1 MRLFA
6 LLTIVFLSA
15 YILSEIYNLL
25 NLASRKYS
33 WKLNISLFSSDILPL
48 IDLVQVI
55 KANKVTVNLH
65 LPHRFY
71 YYLLSCI
78 LTPDLTGIFVAGFLY
93 SCQKNKNETALFTS

>member
-1 MRLFA
+1 M
-6 LLTIVFLSA
+6 
-15 YILSEIYNLL
+15 EIKQL
-25 NLASRKYS
+25 K
-33 WKLNISLFSSDILPL
+33 SSDILPL

-78 LTPDLTGIFVAGFLY
+78 LPGFLLLVFFTVVKKIKKKLL
-93 SCQKNKNETALFTS
+93 CLPAKNHKECSVV